1 MSFYVYDAGF
11 VLANSIAKRPYGTG
25 KADRGQ
31 SLLFHELMQSWVGHE
46 LVKVLV
52 TFGLQPVDL
61 SDSLKEWSS
70 DLYYVFLYMQTRK
83 AELKDNA
90 T

>member
-1 MSFYVYDAGF
+1 LSFYINDAGF
-11 VLANSIAKRPYGTG
+11 VLANSIAKQPYDTG

-31 SLLFHELMQSWVGHE
+31 SLIFHEFMQSWLGYE

-61 SDSLKEWSS
+61 SYSLKEWSP
-70 DLYYVFLYMQTRK
+70 DLYDVFLYMQTRK
-83 AELKDNA
+83 AELKDN
-90 T
+90 TT